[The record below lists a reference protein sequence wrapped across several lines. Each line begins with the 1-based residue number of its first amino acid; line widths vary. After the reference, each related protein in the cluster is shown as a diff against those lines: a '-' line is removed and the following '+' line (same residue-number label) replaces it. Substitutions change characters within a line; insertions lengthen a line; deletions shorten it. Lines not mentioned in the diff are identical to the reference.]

1 MTMYEALTLMLSFG
15 TFVILMLSFHK
26 KK

>member
-1 MTMYEALTLMLSFG
+1 MYEALTLMLSFG